1 MLITIDGPAASGKST
16 VARAVAEALGLD
28 YLDSGALYRTAT
40 LAALRAGLP
49 PAEGPALDAF
59 LAGLAVRYRYR
70 KGVVRL
76 FLGGEDVSEE
86 IRGAA
91 VTAAVSAFSALPA
104 LRAHLVQVQRRF
116 AEGRDCIAEGRDMGS
131 VVFPQAE
138 LKLFL
143 DAPAPLRAQ
152 RRAGDFRGQ
161 GRAVDAAQVEAELA
175 RRDRLDSER
184 SHSPL
189 VRPPDAVVLDNS
201 RLGVAELVAE
211 IARLAEARWPAPLIS
226 PEELLYTADTRALP
240 APRMRPHYFVVWH
253 ALRAVFGLLFG
264 FRIRHAERA
273 RLRGPLLV
281 AANHIAGLDPLVA
294 GSAVPRPVN
303 FVAKRELFRPALFGA
318 LIRAFGAVPIRR
330 GTFDRAC
337 FDSLRQRLEAGG
349 VVLFFPEGTRKPVGH
364 LGRAKFGLGL
374 LAEESGAPVLPLF
387 IKGTAR
393 PRAALRRHSR
403 IEVWIGRPLH
413 IAPLA
418 ARGLGGR
425 ALLDAFGEGVMAEI
439 AGLQREA
446 GGP

>member
-16 VARAVAEALGLD
+16 VARAVAEAMGLD
-28 YLDSGALYRTAT
+28 YLDSGSLYRTAT
-40 LAALRAGLP
+40 LAALRAGIA
-49 PAEGPALDAF
+49 PAEGPALAAF
-59 LAGLAVRYRYR
+59 LAALKLRYRYR

-76 FLGGEDVSEE
+76 YLDGEDVSEE

-91 VTAAVSAFSALPA
+91 VTAAVSAFSALPS

-116 AEGRDCIAEGRDMGS
+116 AEGRDCVAEGRDMGS
-131 VVFPQAE
+131 VVFPEAA

-143 DAPAPLRAQ
+143 DAPPALRAR
-152 RRAGDFRGQ
+152 RRAGDFREQ
-161 GRAVDAAQVEAELA
+161 GRAVDADQVEAELA

-189 VRPPDAVVLDNS
+189 VRPADAVVLDNS

-211 IARLAEARWPAPLIS
+211 IMRLAEARRPAARVA
-226 PEELLYTADTRALP
+226 PEELLFTGDTQDLP
-240 APRMRPHYFVVWH
+240 AARMRLHYALAWYG
-253 ALRAVFGLLFG
+253 LRAVFGLLFG
-264 FRIRHAERA
+264 LRFRHAARA

-281 AANHIAGLDPLVA
+281 ASNHIGGLDPLVA
-294 GSAVPRPVN
+294 GCAVPRQVN

-318 LIRAFGAVPIRR
+318 LVGAFGAVPIRR

-337 FDSLRQRLEAGG
+337 FDILRQRLEAGG
-349 VVLFFPEGTRKPVGH
+349 VVLFFPEGTRKPVGQ

-387 IKGTAR
+387 VKGTTR
-393 PRAALRRHSR
+393 PGAALLRRSR
-403 IEVWIGRPLH
+403 LEVWVGRPLH

-418 ARGLGGR
+418 ARGLSGR
-425 ALLDAFGEGVMAEI
+425 ELLDAFGEGVMAEI

-446 GGP
+446 GGA